1 MRVAIANN
9 SRITSTQLSA
19 GATLTTVQVLL
30 KIWIVNKII
39 NYALFTAT
47 TPATKNCRAVYVV
60 ITSLLKPLPSTTA
73 ASMISVKK

>member
-19 GATLTTVQVLL
+19 GATLTTVLL